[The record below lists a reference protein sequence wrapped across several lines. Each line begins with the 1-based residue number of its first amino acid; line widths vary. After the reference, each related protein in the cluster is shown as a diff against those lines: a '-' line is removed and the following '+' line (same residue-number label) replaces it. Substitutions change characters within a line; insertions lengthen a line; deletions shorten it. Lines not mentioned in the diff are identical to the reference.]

1 MSAELYNIINGTF
14 SLESKD
20 NGPLKGPSPTP
31 TMSPPLKAQKKCFDS
46 PSDLKNLDYALGLLG
61 DYGGAGA
68 ATSIN
73 RQSEEEEVLRPNP
86 NRFTLFPIHKPNLY
100 KKYKDHISV
109 FWHAD
114 EVDLSKDMKD
124 WNALKEGERHF
135 IKYVLGFF
143 AGSDGIVMEN
153 LGSRFL
159 REVQLPE
166 ARAFYAIQMAIEQ
179 VHSEMYSLLI
189 DTYLANDP
197 KGKDDM
203 FRAIHT
209 VPCIGAKAAWAQ
221 RWIEG
226 SSSTFASR
234 LIGFAAVE
242 GIFFSGSFCAIYW
255 LKQRGLM
262 PGLTVSNEF
271 ISRDEGLHT
280 DFACALYGELSG
292 RLTTETV
299 HQIIKEAV
307 SIEKHFITEALPCAL
322 IGMNAELMKQYIEYV
337 ADRLCQQLGYPKIWN
352 GGNPFDFMERI
363 SLESKDNF
371 FEKRVTTYAKAGV
384 GSAIEDKVFNME
396 ADF

>member
-1 MSAELYNIINGTF
+1 MSAEIFNRISGTF
-14 SLESKD
+14 SLETKD
-20 NGPLKGPSPTP
+20 DGLLKGTV
-31 TMSPPLKAQKKCFDS
+31 PLAAQKRCLDS
-46 PSDLKNLDYALGLLG
+46 PSDFVKLDYALGLVSEF
-61 DYGGAGA
+61 GGKPVN
-68 ATSIN
+68 IEL
-73 RQSEEEEVLRPNP
+73 QEPILVENP
-86 NRFTLFPIHKPNLY
+86 NRFTLFPVVKPELY
-100 KKYKDHISV
+100 KKYKDHIAV

-124 WNALKEGERHF
+124 WAKLTDGERHF
-135 IKYVLGFF
+135 IKYVLAFF

-153 LGSRFL
+153 LGSRFM
-159 REVQLPE
+159 REVQLSE

-189 DTYLANDP
+189 DTYITDP
-197 KGKDDM
+197 KEKDET

-209 VPCIGAKAAWAQ
+209 VPCIGKKAAWAQ
-221 RWIEG
+221 RWIDG
-226 SSSTFASR
+226 PAASFASR
-234 LIGFAAVE
+234 LVGFAAVE

-280 DFACALYGELSG
+280 DFACALYKELVNK
-292 RLTTETV
+292 LPQETV

-307 SIEKHFITEALPCAL
+307 EIEKYFITEALPCAL
-322 IGMNAELMKQYIEYV
+322 IGMNAELMKQYIEFV
-337 ADRLCQQLGYPKIWN
+337 ADRLCQQLGYAKIWN
-352 GGNPFDFMERI
+352 GPNPFDFMERI

-384 GSAIEDKVFNME
+384 GASAADKTFTMD

>member
-1 MSAELYNIINGTF
+1 MSAEVYNRITSVF
-14 SLESKD
+14 SLEAKD
-20 NGPLKGPSPTP
+20 EGQLRVVPVA
-31 TMSPPLKAQKKCFDS
+31 AQKRCLDS
-46 PSDLKNLDYALGLLG
+46 PSDFKSLDYALGIVG
-61 DYGGAGA
+61 DYGHIITKA
-68 ATSIN
+68 APVEPVEPILI
-73 RQSEEEEVLRPNP
+73 ENP
-86 NRFTLFPIHKPNLY
+86 NRFTLFPIMKPELY
-100 KKYKDHISV
+100 RKYKDHISV
-109 FWHAD
+109 FWHVD

-124 WNALKEGERHF
+124 WNRLNDGERHF
-135 IKYVLGFF
+135 IKYVLAFF
-143 AGSDGIVMEN
+143 AGSDGLVMEN
-153 LGSRFL
+153 LGARFM
-159 REVQLPE
+159 REVQLSE

-189 DTYLANDP
+189 DTYITDP
-197 KGKDDM
+197 EEKAST

-209 VPCIGAKAAWAQ
+209 VPCIGRKAAWAQ
-221 RWIEG
+221 KWIE
-226 SSSTFASR
+226 SADASFATR

-280 DFACALYGELSG
+280 DFACALYKELVN
-292 RLTTETV
+292 RLPVATA

-307 SIEKHFITEALPCAL
+307 DIEKYFITEALPCAL
-322 IGMNAELMKQYIEYV
+322 IGMNAELMKQYIEFV
-337 ADRLCQQLGYPKIWN
+337 ADRLCVQLGYAKIWN
-352 GGNPFDFMERI
+352 TANPFDFMERI

-384 GSAIEDKVFNME
+384 GSSAEDKTFTMD

>member
-1 MSAELYNIINGTF
+1 MSAELYHRINSTF
-14 SLESKD
+14 SLESKESTVPT
-20 NGPLKGPSPTP
+20 NTP
-31 TMSPPLKAQKKCFDS
+31 TRTPPLRAQKKCLDESTDF
-46 PSDLKNLDYALGLLG
+46 KKLDYALGLLG
-61 DYGGAGA
+61 DYGGGVAR
-68 ATSIN
+68 
-73 RQSEEEEVLRPNP
+73 RQSEDEEVLRENP
-86 NRFTLFPIHKPNLY
+86 NRFTLFPIHKPHLY
-100 KKYKDHISV
+100 KKYKDHIAV

-124 WNALKEGERHF
+124 WMKLTADEQHF
-135 IKYVLGFF
+135 IKYVLAFF

-153 LGSRFL
+153 LGSRFM
-159 REVQLPE
+159 REVQLAE

-189 DTYLANDP
+189 DTYLADDP
-197 KGKDDM
+197 KSKDEM

-209 VPCIGAKAAWAQ
+209 VPCIGQKAAWAQ

-226 SSSTFASR
+226 SSASFATR
-234 LIGFAAVE
+234 LVAFAAVE

-280 DFACALYGELSG
+280 DFACALYGELKG
-292 RLTTETV
+292 RLATETV
-299 HQIIKEAV
+299 HQIIREAV

-352 GGNPFDFMERI
+352 GANPFDFMERI

-384 GSAIEDKVFNME
+384 GASAADKAFCLN

>member
-1 MSAELYNIINGTF
+1 MSAAIYNTINVTMD
-14 SLESKD
+14 LETKTT
-20 NGPLKGPSPTP
+20 TP
-31 TMSPPLKAQKKCFDS
+31 TKGIPLAAQKRCLDS
-46 PSDLKNLDYALGLLG
+46 PSDFAKLDYALGLISEF
-61 DYGGAGA
+61 GGLPK
-68 ATSIN
+68 SIAN
-73 RQSEEEEVLRPNP
+73 EEPILKENP
-86 NRFTLFPIHKPNLY
+86 GRFTLFPIAKPHLY

-109 FWHAD
+109 FWHVD

-124 WNALKEGERHF
+124 WTRLTADEQHF

-153 LGSRFL
+153 LGSRFM
-159 REVQLPE
+159 REVQLSE

-189 DTYLANDP
+189 DTYLTDP
-197 KGKDDM
+197 KEKDEM
-203 FRAIHT
+203 FRAIQT
-209 VPCIGAKAAWAQ
+209 VPCIGEKAAWAQ

-226 SSSTFASR
+226 REASFASR

-242 GIFFSGSFCAIYW
+242 GIFFSGSFCAIFW

-280 DFACALYGELSG
+280 DFACALYGELVNK
-292 RLTTETV
+292 LPVATV
-299 HQIIKEAV
+299 HQIIREAV
-307 SIEKHFITEALPCAL
+307 EIEKHFITEALPCAL
-322 IGMNAELMKQYIEYV
+322 IGMNALLMKQYIEYV
-337 ADRLCQQLGYPKIWN
+337 ADRLCQQLGYMKIWN
-352 GGNPFDFMERI
+352 GTNPFDFMERI

-384 GSAIEDKVFNME
+384 GQAAADKAFSLD